1 MGAVAVSSKPDPQRP
16 SVDRDAV
23 DSFDAQAHRL
33 RKGEK
38 GVDREVAQVLVVDRV
53 VLQSVEELADVRHFD
68 NDGAPR
74 PEKRTGASEKTAR
87 VVDVREHVVGH
98 DCRCVTV
105 GLPHVTRDVLGEELI
120 DGFDTSSVGQLRD
133 VACRLDAEDAQ
144 LA

>member
-1 MGAVAVSSKPDPQRP
+1 MQTSDLLAAVDRVAEQVIGPAAP

-38 GVDREVAQVLVVDRV
+38 GMDREVAQVLVVDRV

-74 PEKRTGASEKTAR
+74 PAKRTGASE
-87 VVDVREHVVGH
+87 
-98 DCRCVTV
+98 
-105 GLPHVTRDVLGEELI
+105 
-120 DGFDTSSVGQLRD
+120 
-133 VACRLDAEDAQ
+133 
-144 LA
+144 